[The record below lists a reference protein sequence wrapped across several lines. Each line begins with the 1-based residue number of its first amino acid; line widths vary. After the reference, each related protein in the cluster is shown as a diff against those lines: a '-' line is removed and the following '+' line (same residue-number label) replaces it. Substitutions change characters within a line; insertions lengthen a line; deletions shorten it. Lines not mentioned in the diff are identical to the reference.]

1 MDPVASRAIA
11 GYAKVATA
19 TPTARSGAAPE
30 ARHSQ
35 DFASFLQTLA
45 RDSVGTL
52 QASEQA
58 SMQGL
63 QGKLDAQ
70 SVVEA
75 VAAAELTLQTVTAV
89 RDRVVEAYQELIR
102 MPI

>member
-11 GYAKVATA
+11 GYAQAA
-19 TPTARSGAAPE
+19 ASAPGRSGTGTQAPQ
-30 ARHSQ
+30 AQ
-35 DFASFLQTLA
+35 DFASFFRSLAQESVSAMQT
-45 RDSVGTL
+45 G
-52 QASEQA
+52 EQA
-58 SMQGL
+58 SIQGL
-63 QGKLDAQ
+63 EGKLDAQ

>member
-1 MDPVASRAIA
+1 MDPVVSRAIA
-11 GYAKVATA
+11 GYAQVAAPA
-19 TPTARSGAAPE
+19 TGRSGLAPDAQQGE
-30 ARHSQ
+30 
-35 DFASFLQTLA
+35 DFASFFRSLA
-45 RDSVGTL
+45 QQSVGTM
-52 QASEQA
+52 QAGEQA
-58 SMQGL
+58 SIQGL
-63 QGKLDAQ
+63 AGSLDAQ

>member
-11 GYAKVATA
+11 GYTQTAKTI
-19 TPTARSGAAPE
+19 ARGSAAPE
-30 ARHSQ
+30 AQSGE
-35 DFASFLQTLA
+35 DFASFFRSLAHQSVATLNE
-45 RDSVGTL
+45 
-52 QASEQA
+52 SEQA
-58 SMQGL
+58 SIQGL
-63 QGKLDAQ
+63 EGKLDAQ

-89 RDRVVEAYQELIR
+89 RDRVIEAYQELIR

>member
-1 MDPVASRAIA
+1 MDPVVSRAIA
-11 GYAKVATA
+11 GYAQMA
-19 TPTARSGAAPE
+19 TPAPGRPGTAPE
-30 ARHSQ
+30 AQQAQ
-35 DFASFLQTLA
+35 DFASFFRSLAQQSVSTMQT
-45 RDSVGTL
+45 G
-52 QASEQA
+52 EQA
-58 SMQGL
+58 SIQGL
-63 QGKLDAQ
+63 EGRLDAQ

>member
-1 MDPVASRAIA
+1 MDPVASRAVA
-11 GYAKVATA
+11 GYAQAAASAPARAGTA
-19 TPTARSGAAPE
+19 SE
-30 ARHSQ
+30 ARQAQ
-35 DFASFLQTLA
+35 DFASFFRSLA
-45 RDSVGTL
+45 EQSVGAM
-52 QASEQA
+52 QAGEQA
-58 SMQGL
+58 SIQGL
-63 QGKLDAQ
+63 EGRLDAQ

>member
-11 GYAKVATA
+11 GYAQ
-19 TPTARSGAAPE
+19 AAASAPGRPGTGTQ
-30 ARHSQ
+30 APQAQ
-35 DFASFLQTLA
+35 DFASFFRSLTQE
-45 RDSVGTL
+45 SVSTM
-52 QASEQA
+52 QAGEQA
-58 SMQGL
+58 SIQGL
-63 QGKLDAQ
+63 EGKLDAQ

>member
-1 MDPVASRAIA
+1 MDPVVSRAIA
-11 GYAKVATA
+11 GYAQVAAPA
-19 TPTARSGAAPE
+19 TGRSGLVPE
-30 ARHSQ
+30 AQ
-35 DFASFLQTLA
+35 QGEDFASFFRSLA
-45 RDSVGTL
+45 QQSVGTM
-52 QASEQA
+52 QAGEQA
-58 SMQGL
+58 SIQGL
-63 QGKLDAQ
+63 EGKLDAQ

>member
-11 GYAKVATA
+11 GYAQ
-19 TPTARSGAAPE
+19 AAASAPGRPGTGTQ
-30 ARHSQ
+30 APQAQ
-35 DFASFLQTLA
+35 DFASFFRSLA
-45 RDSVGTL
+45 QESVSAM
-52 QASEQA
+52 QAGEQA
-58 SMQGL
+58 SIQGL
-63 QGKLDAQ
+63 EGKLDAQ

>member
-11 GYAKVATA
+11 GYAQMA
-19 TPTARSGAAPE
+19 TPAAGRSGAAQE
-30 ARHSQ
+30 AQ
-35 DFASFLQTLA
+35 QGEDFASFFRSLA
-45 RDSVGTL
+45 QQSVSTM

-58 SMQGL
+58 SVQGL
-63 QGKLDAQ
+63 QGQLDAQ

>member
-11 GYAKVATA
+11 GYAQVAA
-19 TPTARSGAAPE
+19 PAAGRSGASDAQP
-30 ARHSQ
+30 AQ
-35 DFASFLQTLA
+35 DFASFFRSLA
-45 RDSVGTL
+45 QQSVGAL
-52 QASEQA
+52 QAGEQA
-58 SMQGL
+58 SLQGL
-63 QGKLDAQ
+63 QGQLDAQ

>member
-11 GYAKVATA
+11 GYAQAA
-19 TPTARSGAAPE
+19 AAAPRRPAAAPE
-30 ARHSQ
+30 GAQ
-35 DFASFLQTLA
+35 DFASFFRSLA
-45 RDSVGTL
+45 EQSVSTM
-52 QASEQA
+52 QAGEQA
-58 SMQGL
+58 SIQGL
-63 QGKLDAQ
+63 QGQLDAQ

>member
-1 MDPVASRAIA
+1 MDPLVSRAIA
-11 GYAKVATA
+11 GYAQASAPAPGRKAPTTE
-19 TPTARSGAAPE
+19 TPQA
-30 ARHSQ
+30 Q
-35 DFASFLQTLA
+35 DFASFFRSLA
-45 RDSVGTL
+45 EQSVGTM
-52 QASEQA
+52 QTAEQA
-58 SMQGL
+58 SIQGL
-63 QGKLDAQ
+63 QGGLDAQ

>member
-1 MDPVASRAIA
+1 MDPIASRAIA
-11 GYAKVATA
+11 GYAQVAA
-19 TPTARSGAAPE
+19 PTAGRSGAAPE
-30 ARHSQ
+30 AQQGQ
-35 DFASFLQTLA
+35 DFASFFRSLAQQT
-45 RDSVGTL
+45 VGTM
-52 QASEQA
+52 QAGEQA
-58 SMQGL
+58 SIQGL
-63 QGKLDAQ
+63 EGKLDAQ

>member
-11 GYAKVATA
+11 GYAQV
-19 TPTARSGAAPE
+19 AAPA
-30 ARHSQ
+30 ARRLEGAREEQQSQ
-35 DFASFLQTLA
+35 DFASFFKSLA
-45 RDSVGTL
+45 QQSLSTM
-52 QASEQA
+52 QAGEQA
-58 SMQGL
+58 SIQGL
-63 QGKLDAQ
+63 EGKLDAQ

>member
-11 GYAKVATA
+11 GYAQVAA
-19 TPTARSGAAPE
+19 PAAGRSGAAPDGQQ
-30 ARHSQ
+30 AQ
-35 DFASFLQTLA
+35 DFASFFQSLAQQT
-45 RDSVGTL
+45 VGTM
-52 QASEQA
+52 QAGEQA
-58 SMQGL
+58 SIQGL
-63 QGKLDAQ
+63 EGKLDAQ

>member
-11 GYAKVATA
+11 GYAQ
-19 TPTARSGAAPE
+19 AAASAPGRPGTGTQAPQAE
-30 ARHSQ
+30 
-35 DFASFLQTLA
+35 DFASFFRALAQESVSTMQT
-45 RDSVGTL
+45 G
-52 QASEQA
+52 EQA
-58 SMQGL
+58 SIQGL
-63 QGKLDAQ
+63 EGKLDAQ

>member
-11 GYAKVATA
+11 GYAQ
-19 TPTARSGAAPE
+19 AAESAPGRPGTGTQ
-30 ARHSQ
+30 APQAQ
-35 DFASFLQTLA
+35 DFASFFRSLA
-45 RDSVGTL
+45 QESVSTM
-52 QASEQA
+52 QAGEQA
-58 SMQGL
+58 SIQGL
-63 QGKLDAQ
+63 EGKLDAQ

>member
-11 GYAKVATA
+11 GYAQAAATA
-19 TPTARSGAAPE
+19 PRRSGAAPE
-30 ARHSQ
+30 GQQAQ
-35 DFASFLQTLA
+35 DCASFFRSLA
-45 RDSVGTL
+45 QQSVGTM
-52 QASEQA
+52 QAGEQA
-58 SMQGL
+58 SIQGL
-63 QGKLDAQ
+63 QGQVDAQ

>member
-11 GYAKVATA
+11 GYAQA
-19 TPTARSGAAPE
+19 AAPAAGRSERARE
-30 ARHSQ
+30 APQAQ
-35 DFASFLQTLA
+35 DFASFFRSLA
-45 RDSVGTL
+45 QQSVSTM
-52 QASEQA
+52 QAGEQA
-58 SMQGL
+58 SIQGL
-63 QGKLDAQ
+63 EGKLDAQ

>member
-1 MDPVASRAIA
+1 MDPIASRAIA
-11 GYAKVATA
+11 GYAQAAATA
-19 TPTARSGAAPE
+19 PGRSAAGTE
-30 ARHSQ
+30 ATQAQ
-35 DFASFLQTLA
+35 DFASFFRSLA
-45 RDSVGTL
+45 QDTVGTL
-52 QASEQA
+52 QAGEQA
-58 SMQGL
+58 SIQGL
-63 QGKLDAQ
+63 EGKLDAQ

>member
-11 GYAKVATA
+11 GYAQVSAP
-19 TPTARSGAAPE
+19 TPGRQGVAPE
-30 ARHSQ
+30 AQQSQ
-35 DFASFLQTLA
+35 DFASFFRSLA
-45 RDSVGTL
+45 QQSVGTM
-52 QASEQA
+52 QAGEQA
-58 SMQGL
+58 SIQGL

>member
-1 MDPVASRAIA
+1 M
-11 GYAKVATA
+11 
-19 TPTARSGAAPE
+19 APE
-30 ARHSQ
+30 GQ
-35 DFASFLQTLA
+35 QGEDFASFFRSLA
-45 RDSVGTL
+45 QQSVGSM
-52 QASEQA
+52 QAGEQA
-58 SMQGL
+58 SIQGL
-63 QGKLDAQ
+63 QGSLDAQ